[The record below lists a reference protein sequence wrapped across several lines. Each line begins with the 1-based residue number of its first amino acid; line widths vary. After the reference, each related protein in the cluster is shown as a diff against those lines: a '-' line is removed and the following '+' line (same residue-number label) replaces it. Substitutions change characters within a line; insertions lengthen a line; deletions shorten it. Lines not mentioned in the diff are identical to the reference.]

1 MALDINSQ
9 INNIERT
16 LEEIPS
22 TSISMIFH
30 MKQESDSSQPN
41 PPLGP
46 EHASRRSSWREHYLK
61 DHRPP
66 WWPENEDWP
75 PRDRRAWRY
84 MGRRNPFFR
93 RLGCAFVVFNLIG
106 FVLLFSISAFIL
118 NVLGVLHIS
127 GNQFS
132 LLLPAAGILFAFL
145 VMGFVFAT
153 RNLRRMSRPLDDLVE
168 ASNKVAEGDYSARVD
183 VKGTPEIRSL
193 LHGFN
198 SMAER
203 LQLTDQQRRNMLA
216 DVSHELRTPIT
227 VIQGNVEGILDG
239 LYPADEA
246 RLKSVLEETQIL
258 SRLVDDL
265 RTLALAESG
274 ALRLK
279 REPTNLA
286 ELIRD
291 TISNFEAQAKEK
303 EIRLTVSLQD
313 MEDANIDPQRTRE
326 VLTNLISNALR
337 YTPRGGHVKVDVTEP
352 TSGAE
357 RGITIMVEDN
367 GPGIASTDLPHIF
380 DRFYKSSDSG
390 GMGLGLSIA
399 KYLVEVHGGKIWA
412 ESEIRQGTKISFT
425 LPAAAE

>member
-1 MALDINSQ
+1 MFL
-9 INNIERT
+9 
-16 LEEIPS
+16 
-22 TSISMIFH
+22 IFT
-30 MKQESDSSQPN
+30 
-41 PPLGP
+41 
-46 EHASRRSSWREHYLK
+46 
-61 DHRPP
+61 
-66 WWPENEDWP
+66 
-75 PRDRRAWRY
+75 
-84 MGRRNPFFR
+84 
-93 RLGCAFVVFNLIG
+93 LIG

-118 NVLGVLHIS
+118 DVLGVLHIS

-132 LLLPAAGILFAFL
+132 LLLPAAAILFAFL

-153 RNLRRMSRPLDDLVE
+153 RNLRRMSRPLDELVE

-183 VKGTPEIRSL
+183 VRGTPEIRSL

-239 LYPADEA
+239 MYPADEA
-246 RLKSVLEETQIL
+246 RLKSILEETQIL
-258 SRLVDDL
+258 SRLVEDL

-291 TISNFEAQAKEK
+291 TVSNFEAQAREK
-303 EIRLTVSLQD
+303 EITISTSFGES
-313 MEDANIDPQRTRE
+313 EDANIDPQRVRE
-326 VLTNLISNALR
+326 VLTNLLSNALR
-337 YTPRGGHVKVDVTEP
+337 YTPRSGEVKVSVTE
-352 TSGAE
+352 SGSAPE
-357 RGITIMVEDN
+357 RAVTISVEDN
-367 GPGIASTDLPHIF
+367 GPGIESGDLPHIS

-399 KYLVEVHGGKIWA
+399 KYLAEAHGGKIWA
-412 ESEIRQGTKISFT
+412 DSAMGKGTKISFT
-425 LPAAAE
+425 LPA